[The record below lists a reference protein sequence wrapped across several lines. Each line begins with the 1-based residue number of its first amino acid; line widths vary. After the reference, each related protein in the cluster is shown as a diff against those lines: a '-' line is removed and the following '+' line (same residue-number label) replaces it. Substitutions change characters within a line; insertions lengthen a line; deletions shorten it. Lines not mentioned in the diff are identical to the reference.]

1 MIILSDFE
9 MVTGLLSMFFFFMT
23 CKTVLS
29 TPPARINESD
39 QVVMEVLGRGKLK
52 GRTHSVM
59 SGTIVM
65 DSKDGIKYF
74 SLNEKEIGSGIN
86 RSYDNW

>member
-23 CKTVLS
+23 CKTIVS
-29 TPPARINESD
+29 TPPARMDETDNI
-39 QVVMEVLGRGKLK
+39 VMEVIGKGKLK

-65 DSKDGIKYF
+65 DSNKGITYL
-74 SLNEKEIGSGIN
+74 SLNEKELKSGIN
-86 RSYDNW
+86 RSYNKW